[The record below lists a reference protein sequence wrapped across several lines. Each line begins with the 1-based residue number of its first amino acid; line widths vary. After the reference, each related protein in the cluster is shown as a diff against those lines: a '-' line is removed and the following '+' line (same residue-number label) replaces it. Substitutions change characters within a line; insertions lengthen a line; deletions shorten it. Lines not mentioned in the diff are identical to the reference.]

1 MLTLPLVE
9 VAISLSLLYL
19 FFSQVVL
26 SVFEWLAGRLNLRG
40 RYLRRYLNE
49 ALNSGTDKNWAEL
62 MYRHPSVDMMAQK
75 ANRTPAYVPS
85 SVFVKAIVDLVIDEV
100 RTHEFVPRLDEQ
112 GQPVPGGERVYQL
125 RNLTGPGGIE
135 LTPLQQLKAGVARLA
150 EGDFKAL
157 LRTLL
162 FNAEGCQAADD
173 AKVFEQFLHGLAV
186 WYDDYMERVSGW
198 YKRHIRPFLFI
209 VGLVIA
215 VVCNLDSLRVSS
227 YLWRHTAARQRIVAF
242 AETQARDSA
251 TMTRLQFVPPAD
263 TVTTRQV
270 KQAVRRYAS
279 QVDSLTRTLQ
289 GLGFPIGWSFRG
301 PGVAL
306 DTLYRAIVPGPA
318 TGDWQPQP
326 YWVRYALTTLT
337 QPRGHSQVLLRRQVW
352 QPDTIHALRPGLV
365 LVPVAEKDAQ
375 NLTVPLPKAAAGW
388 LQPDGPWLESRPHGW
403 GWGWA
408 VLGWLLTAVA
418 LSFGA
423 PFWFQLLNQFV
434 NMRSGGLRPPSTT
447 VPADVAATAK

>member
-1 MLTLPLVE
+1 MFTLPLVE

-62 MYRHPSVDMMAQK
+62 MYRHPSVDMLAQK

-100 RTHEFVPRLDEQ
+100 RMHEFVPRLDEH
-112 GQPVPGGERVYQL
+112 GNPVPGGERVYQL
-125 RNLTGPGGIE
+125 SNLAAPDSTA
-135 LTPLQQLKAGVARLA
+135 LSPLQQLKAGVARLS
-150 EGDFKAL
+150 EGDFKVL

-173 AKVFEQFLHGLAV
+173 ANVFEQFLHGLAV

-198 YKRHIRPFLFI
+198 YKRYVRPFLFA

-215 VVCNLDSLRVSS
+215 VVCNLDSLRVGS

-242 AETQARDSA
+242 AEMQARDSA
-251 TMTRLQFVPPAD
+251 TMTRLQFIPPAD
-263 TVTTRQV
+263 TATTRQV

-279 QVDSLTRTLQ
+279 QVDSLTRALQ
-289 GLGFPIGWSFRG
+289 GLGFPIGWSFRDHRTT
-301 PGVAL
+301 L
-306 DTLYRAIVPGPA
+306 DTLYRAIVPA
-318 TGDWQPQP
+318 SVAGDWQPQP
-326 YWVRYALTTLT
+326 YWVRYVLTTFTRPLG
-337 QPRGHSQVLLRRQVW
+337 RSQVLLRHRAW
-352 QPDTIHALRPGLV
+352 QPDTLHALRTG
-365 LVPVAEKDAQ
+365 LVPVAEEDVQQLA
-375 NLTVPLPKAAAGW
+375 VPLPKAATGW
-388 LQPDGPWLESRPHGW
+388 LQPDGPWLAGRPHGW

-408 VLGWLLTAVA
+408 ALGWLLTAAA

-447 VPADVAATAK
+447 VPADGASTSK